1 MNENR
6 IGIEEN
12 YNVICKRGIKI
23 LDESK
28 FQRVGFD
35 WHNN

>member
-6 IGIEEN
+6 IGIDEN
-12 YNVICKRGIKI
+12 YNVIWKRGIKI

-28 FQRVGFD
+28 FHSRIRLA
-35 WHNN
+35 